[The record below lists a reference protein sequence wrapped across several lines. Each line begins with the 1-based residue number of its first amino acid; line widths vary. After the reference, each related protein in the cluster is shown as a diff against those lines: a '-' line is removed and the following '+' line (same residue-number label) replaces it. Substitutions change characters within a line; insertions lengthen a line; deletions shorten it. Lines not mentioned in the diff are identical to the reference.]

1 MKKVG
6 VSLILFLSVFVLY
19 FGIATDFS
27 FHPKWYLDYFN
38 PLAQSIRQG
47 HFDISN
53 PAVTYDLVQ
62 YRGKWYAP
70 WGLLPALFLI
80 PVQLIKGR
88 FVPPL
93 YVTLFFASADVAVFY
108 FLLRRIKREF
118 LPYMS
123 ELSLWL
129 ALLLFAFGT
138 THIYV
143 GTLGSVWHVDQMV
156 STFFGTLGIYSV
168 FTKKRAL
175 WSYFFSALCFGVV
188 LTGRATIVL
197 LVSIPA
203 LLYSWEFLIPVTV
216 SWSKKLRAVRNGI
229 AIFGTPLGIFT
240 GLFFLYNW
248 IRFENPLEYGYRF
261 ITEAPNLS
269 SLRERYGIMSL
280 SHLATNI
287 RYMLFELPGLYWNQ
301 GLRLHFDLKGNSIFY
316 LTPPFLAIF
325 LAKFWHKDRGRLI
338 IDPYI
343 LSLWVAAIITM
354 IPSLLLYST
363 GWMQFGYRYSLDIT
377 AVLVLLSLFGLK
389 GRINVLY
396 IAGIVFSVTVY
407 QMGIMALR

>member
-1 MKKVG
+1 MKKIG
-6 VSLILFLSVFVLY
+6 VPIILFLSVFVLY
-19 FGIATDFS
+19 FGIATGFS
-27 FHPKWYLDYFN
+27 FQSKWYLDYFN
-38 PLAQSIRQG
+38 PLAQSIQQG
-47 HFDISN
+47 HFDIAN

-70 WGLLPALFLI
+70 WGVLPALFLI
-80 PVQLIKGR
+80 PAQLIKGR

-93 YVTLFFASADVAVFY
+93 YITVFFASADIVVFY

-118 LPYMS
+118 LPYLS

-138 THIYV
+138 THVYV

-168 FTKKRAL
+168 FKKKRTL
-175 WSYFFSALCFGVV
+175 WSYFLSVVCFGVV

-203 LLYSWEFLIPVTV
+203 LLYSWEFFIPATV
-216 SWSKKLRAVRNGI
+216 SWKQKVRAIRNGI
-229 AIFGTPLGIFT
+229 AIFGIPLGIFT
-240 GLFFLYNW
+240 GLFLFYNW
-248 IRFENPLEYGYRF
+248 LRFENPVEYGYRF

-287 RYMLFELPGLYWNQ
+287 RYMFFELPGLYWNQ

-325 LAKFWHKDRGRLI
+325 LAQFWRGVRGRLI

-343 LSLWVAAIITM
+343 LSLWVAAIFTM

-377 AVLVLLSLFGLK
+377 AILVLLSLFGLQ
-389 GRINVLY
+389 GRINLLY
-396 IAGIVFSVTVY
+396 VVGIVFSVTVY
-407 QMGIMALR
+407 QVGIMALK

>member
-1 MKKVG
+1 MKKIG
-6 VSLILFLSVFVLY
+6 VPLVLFLSVFVLY
-19 FGIATDFS
+19 FGIATGFS
-27 FHPKWYLDYFN
+27 FQPKWYLDYFN

-47 HFDISN
+47 RFDIVN
-53 PAVTYDLVQ
+53 PPVTYDLVQ
-62 YRGKWYAP
+62 YGGKWYAP
-70 WGLLPALFLI
+70 WGMLPALFLI

-93 YVTLFFASADVAVFY
+93 YLTLFFASADVVVFY
-108 FLLRRIKREF
+108 FLLRRIKQEF
-118 LPYMS
+118 LPYLS
-123 ELSLWL
+123 ESSLWL
-129 ALLLFAFGT
+129 ALFLFAFGT

-156 STFFGTLGIYSV
+156 SNFFGTLGIYSV
-168 FTKKRAL
+168 FKKKRTQ
-175 WSYFFSALCFGVV
+175 WSYFFSVLCFGVV
-188 LTGRATIVL
+188 LMGRATIVL

-203 LLYSWEFLIPVTV
+203 LLYSWDFFLSAMVLWKQKV
-216 SWSKKLRAVRNGI
+216 RAIRNGI
-229 AIFGTPLGIFT
+229 AIFGIPLGIFT
-240 GLFFLYNW
+240 GIFFLYNW
-248 IRFENPLEYGYRF
+248 LRFGNPLEYGYRF

-280 SHLATNI
+280 SHVATNI
-287 RYMLFELPGLYWNQ
+287 RYMFFELPTLYWSH
-301 GLRLHFDLKGNSIFY
+301 GLRLNFDLKGSSIFY

-325 LAKFWHKDRGRLI
+325 LAKFWRRVRGRLI

-377 AVLVLLSLFGLK
+377 AILVLLLLFGLEGK
-389 GRINVLY
+389 INALY
-396 IAGIVFSVTVY
+396 IVGVVFSVIVY
-407 QMGIMALR
+407 QMGIIALR